1 MMPILNNDGLHRASH
16 AADVQW
22 HRFNHAHQDGEC
34 PDASLIRAAAAE
46 LYDLEQQVQA
56 KVKEITLRHGLTDW
70 GGTIA
75 IFSMR
80 PAPH

>member
-1 MMPILNNDGLHRASH
+1 MPLLNNDDLHRASH
-16 AADVQW
+16 AAFVQW
-22 HRFNHAHQDGEC
+22 HRFNHTRQDGEC
-34 PDASLIRAAAAE
+34 PDASLIRAATAE

-70 GGTIA
+70 DGTIT
-75 IFSMR
+75 IFSTR